1 MGSAELEA
9 RDCTEMSMTRSPTAP
24 EQHRNIV
31 LEMLTPG
38 VSTPN
43 ATPLIRELERW
54 PSKLIKLS
62 DERVRMDIDERT
74 VRLHTCFFYL
84 SRL

>member
-24 EQHRNIV
+24 EQPRNIV

-74 VRLHTCFFYL
+74 V
-84 SRL
+84 